1 LRKARAKEFEAF
13 LRLVDEELSQDCTII
28 IVGGAA
34 IGLAYAPDHATT
46 DIDVMPTRQ
55 TALWKAVERAQA
67 QSQVPIPFQAA
78 GIVQPPY
85 EYEERLRPLPIRGL
99 KHLKVLV
106 PEPHDLALM
115 KVARGEA
122 HDLAGIEDIHRVSP
136 LSLDTLLARY
146 EESRVQFIGNRA
158 DLRLGFL
165 ALVARL
171 FGEREAEEL
180 ETKLRK

>member
-1 LRKARAKEFEAF
+1 VRATEFEAF
-13 LRLVDEELSQDCTII
+13 LRLIDEELSRDTTIV

-34 IGLAYAPDHATT
+34 IGLAYAPYHLTT
-46 DIDVMPTRQ
+46 DIDVMPTRSA
-55 TALWKAVERAQA
+55 ALWKAVERAHA
-67 QSQVPIPFQAA
+67 RAKTSVPFQAA

-85 EYEERLRPLPIRGL
+85 EYEDRLRPLPIRGL
-99 KHLKVLV
+99 KHLRVLV

-122 HDLAGIEDIHRVSP
+122 HDLAGIEDIHRASP
-136 LSLDTLLARY
+136 LSLETLIARY
-146 EESRVQFIGNRA
+146 EESRVQFIGNPA

-171 FGEREAEEL
+171 FGEGEAERVEKEL
-180 ETKLRK
+180 R